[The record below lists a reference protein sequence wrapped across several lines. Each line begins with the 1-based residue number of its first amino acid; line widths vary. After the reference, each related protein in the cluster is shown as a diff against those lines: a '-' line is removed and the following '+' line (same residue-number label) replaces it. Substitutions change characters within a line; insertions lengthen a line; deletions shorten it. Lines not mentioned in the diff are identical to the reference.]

1 MNGVGS
7 LWRTPKLRIPRGE
20 EGVLIMAHLHKKR
33 VFVRST
39 VTFMTLSLLV
49 AGGTLSATSA
59 SASNT
64 TAVAKGI
71 ALAKARL
78 APYTRLPVFKA
89 PGPAFNARKVM
100 HNKIIFS
107 IPVNSSDQFVQTL
120 EDGIASAAKKVG
132 FKFVDY
138 QNSGSPAQW
147 VTGMNEAISEHV
159 SVIDLLA
166 GINPSTLAPQIRAA
180 KAAGIKVVSS
190 DTYGIGQ
197 PADPIL
203 NGTVDAPYGQ
213 TAKLQ
218 ADWMTVHSNGRGQIL
233 LIGSGDVAAS
243 PFGIAAEQAEF
254 KQVCPDCKVYTIDI
268 PVANWASQTQTQVQ
282 AQLQAHPNLTYISPV
297 YDSQSQFIIPAIT
310 TANKVGK
317 VHIVSYDGTPFVL
330 GDMQTEHGSMVQM
343 DVGEDLEWVSL
354 AILDNEM
361 RIAGR
366 LRPVANE
373 GIPLYLWDVQNVNHA
388 GRPPQNNKGYGA
400 ADITGYYKLWGVA
413 K

>member
-1 MNGVGS
+1 MQ
-7 LWRTPKLRIPRGE
+7 R
-20 EGVLIMAHLHKKR
+20 MHKRKALS
-33 VFVRST
+33 RST
-39 VTFMTLSLLV
+39 AAIMTAALV
-49 AGGTLSATSA
+49 LGGGTIVVSSA
-59 SASNT
+59 SASSSS
-64 TAVAKGI
+64 AVAKGI
-71 ALAKARL
+71 ALAKSRL
-78 APYTRLPVFKA
+78 VAYTKLPVFKA
-89 PGPAFNARKVM
+89 PGPAFNAKQVM
-100 HNKIIFS
+100 KNKIIFS

-120 EDGIASAAKKVG
+120 EDGMAAAAKKIG

-166 GINPSTLAPQIRAA
+166 GINPSTLKPQIKAA

-197 PADPIL
+197 PSDPIL
-203 NGTVDAPYGQ
+203 NGTVNAPYGQ

-218 ADWMTVHSNGRGQIL
+218 ADWMTVHSNGHGQIL
-233 LIGSGDVAAS
+233 LIGSNDVAAS

-254 KQVCPDCKVYTIDI
+254 KQVCPQCTVYTIDV
-268 PVANWASQTQTQVQ
+268 PVANWASTTQTQVQ

-330 GDMQTEHGSMVQM
+330 GDMQTEKGAIVQM

-354 AILDNEM
+354 AIIDNEM
-361 RIAGR
+361 RIVGG
-366 LRPVANE
+366 LSPVANE
-373 GIPLYLWDVQNVNHA
+373 GIPLYLWDIQNVNNA
-388 GRPPQNNKGYGA
+388 GIPPQNNKGYGA
-400 ADITGYYKLWGVA
+400 ADLTGYYKLWGLT

>member
-1 MNGVGS
+1 MQH
-7 LWRTPKLRIPRGE
+7 
-20 EGVLIMAHLHKKR
+20 MHKER
-33 VFVRST
+33 VFARST
-39 VTFMTLSLLV
+39 VAFMTLSLLV

-78 APYTRLPVFKA
+78 APYTKLPVFKA
-89 PGPAFNARKVM
+89 PGAAFNAKKAM

-138 QNSGSPAQW
+138 QNSGSPSQW

-166 GINPSTLAPQIRAA
+166 GINPSTLAPQIKAA

-197 PADPIL
+197 RADPVL

-243 PFGIAAEQAEF
+243 PFGIAAEQKEF

-268 PVANWASQTQTQVQ
+268 PVADWASQTQTQVQ

-366 LRPVANE
+366 LAPVANE
-373 GIPLYLWDVQNVNHA
+373 GIPLYLWDVHNVNNA

-400 ADITGYYKLWGVA
+400 ADITGYYKLWGVS

>member
-1 MNGVGS
+1 MQHPN
-7 LWRTPKLRIPRGE
+7 
-20 EGVLIMAHLHKKR
+20 KR
-33 VFVRST
+33 RLYARSAAA
-39 VTFMTLSLLV
+39 FMTVSLLV
-49 AGGTLSATSA
+49 MSGALSATSA
-59 SASNT
+59 SASNA

-71 ALAKARL
+71 ALAKSRL
-78 APYTRLPVFKA
+78 AAYTKLPVFKA
-89 PGPAFNARKVM
+89 PGRAFNARKVM

-138 QNSGSPAQW
+138 QNSGNPSQW

-166 GINPSTLAPQIRAA
+166 GINPSTLAPQIKAA

-197 PADPIL
+197 HADPIL

-218 ADWMTVHSNGRGQIL
+218 ADWMTVHSKGRGQIL

-243 PFGIAAEQAEF
+243 PFGIAAEKAEF
-254 KQVCPDCKVYTIDI
+254 RQVCPDCKVYTIDI
-268 PVANWASQTQTQVQ
+268 PVADWASQTQTQVQ
-282 AQLQAHPNLTYISPV
+282 AQLQAHPKLTFISPV

-366 LRPVANE
+366 LAPVANE
-373 GIPLYLWDVQNVNHA
+373 RIPLYIWDVQNVNRA
-388 GRPPQNNKGYGA
+388 GRPPQNNRGYGA
-400 ADITGYYKLWGVA
+400 ADITGYYKLWGVS

>member
-1 MNGVGS
+1 MQH
-7 LWRTPKLRIPRGE
+7 
-20 EGVLIMAHLHKKR
+20 MHKER
-33 VFVRST
+33 VFARST
-39 VTFMTLSLLV
+39 VAFMTLSLLV

-78 APYTRLPVFKA
+78 APYTKLPVFKA
-89 PGPAFNARKVM
+89 PGPAFNAKKAM

-138 QNSGSPAQW
+138 QNSGSPSQW

-166 GINPSTLAPQIRAA
+166 GINPSTLAPQIKAA

-197 PADPIL
+197 RADPVL

-243 PFGIAAEQAEF
+243 PFGIAAEQKEF

-268 PVANWASQTQTQVQ
+268 PVADWASQTQTQVQ

-366 LRPVANE
+366 LAPVANE
-373 GIPLYLWDVQNVNHA
+373 GIPLYLWDVHNVNNA

-400 ADITGYYKLWGVA
+400 ADITGYYKLWGVS